1 MAASSDSLHTVY
13 SHGLNT
19 DSWIGLFNY
28 QKRVSLNSEVRI
40 LEKATSSRLKSGIRE
55 NKWKD
60 QHDLKFQSYYNVSSA
75 LRFAFLGAHYLF
87 SDKQSG
93 YENDIHAQKVA
104 FGGTYL
110 HRRFSVPVRFGIV
123 RDQRLN
129 QTDNGFNIALG
140 LDVPDFEIQEYT
152 HQLQAR
158 IDNDQFPERKNQTQ
172 TVNYQIRR
180 LFYQDTEDTL
190 NMEYQRLRRDYYIT
204 PDGSIESRVESAS
217 HFMNR
222 LRYRIG
228 NRTDMILTGRLSFHR
243 LNISQMSSGSGGTGR
258 DRKDFTLYGDMQ
270 IKWERSWMSG
280 QFHAS
285 HLSEDQ
291 KYQLEEP
298 GLSNTYFK
306 NTWLRTPD
314 NRNNLTSYD
323 VRANFPMGFSD
334 TLRVNAQFQKRQ
346 YDTPDKENF
355 DDRDEVR
362 WHADV
367 EHTHLFSSDLSLET
381 QLSTHFVHLVY
392 IFGEKSADNNWT
404 RIIRLSPTLKWQP
417 DPDFVWQQSVA
428 VLANYV
434 DYDFDSQFTGVRSF
448 LFRKFQMSD
457 SVKIGITPGT
467 RALVHYKLELDENG
481 KLIWD
486 QWLEQKLIDRQSH
499 YLTVQFEFHPMD
511 QLRLRPG
518 YTFFSRR
525 GYRYDVLP
533 DGSQKKVPHLNFQS
547 HGPLL
552 KWAYSGRHLSLL
564 FSAQTIRTKTLTA
577 NRQIYT
583 KLDFDMVWKF

>member
-1 MAASSDSLHTVY
+1 MT
-13 SHGLNT
+13 
-19 DSWIGLFNY
+19 
-28 QKRVSLNSEVRI
+28 
-40 LEKATSSRLKSGIRE
+40 
-55 NKWKD
+55 
-60 QHDLKFQSYYNVSSA
+60 
-75 LRFAFLGAHYLF
+75 
-87 SDKQSG
+87 
-93 YENDIHAQKVA
+93 
-104 FGGTYL
+104 
-110 HRRFSVPVRFGIV
+110 
-123 RDQRLN
+123 
-129 QTDNGFNIALG
+129 
-140 LDVPDFEIQEYT
+140 
-152 HQLQAR
+152 
-158 IDNDQFPERKNQTQ
+158 
-172 TVNYQIRR
+172 
-180 LFYQDTEDTL
+180 
-190 NMEYQRLRRDYYIT
+190 
-204 PDGSIESRVESAS
+204 
-217 HFMNR
+217 
-222 LRYRIG
+222 
-228 NRTDMILTGRLSFHR
+228 
-243 LNISQMSSGSGGTGR
+243 
-258 DRKDFTLYGDMQ
+258 
-270 IKWERSWMSG
+270 G

-291 KYQLEEP
+291 KYRLTEP
-298 GLSNTYFK
+298 ELSNSYFK

-323 VRANFPMGFSD
+323 VRTDFPLGFSD

-355 DDRDEVR
+355 DDRDEIR
-362 WHADV
+362 WHVDA

-381 QLSTHFVHLVY
+381 RFSTHLVHLVY

-404 RIIRLSPTLKWQP
+404 RIIRLSPTVKWRP

-499 YLTVQFEFHPMD
+499 YLTVQFEFHPLD
-511 QLRLRPG
+511 QLQLRPG
-518 YTFFSRR
+518 YAFFSRR